1 MVSRRDSH
9 TGREAAVARGRA
21 PFARASGARAPGTRR
36 RRGRAREPTAT
47 VPPSG
52 GSRRVHL
59 TITRVGPHV
68 ERRALPRGRARR
80 RRAGNALRKPF
91 AFGRVPGDGKGAGM
105 TSRTRARGFSFPGW
119 RCFGHCGDLIGQ
131 RGSTTR
137 EGFFYSSGTSKPRL
151 QKRFA
156 FFRTGDPMK
165 PHDGNAS
172 TTDQL
177 GAFQNSRV
185 HIDNDA
191 DARNATDTIDH
202 PPSST
207 SSTPGLA

>member
-1 MVSRRDSH
+1 M
-9 TGREAAVARGRA
+9 
-21 PFARASGARAPGTRR
+21 
-36 RRGRAREPTAT
+36 
-47 VPPSG
+47 
-52 GSRRVHL
+52 HL

-119 RCFGHCGDLIGQ
+119 RWFGHCGDLIGQ

-137 EGFFYSSGTSKPRL
+137 EGFFDSVEKKNRDFEAVRVFSDRRPDETTR
-151 QKRFA
+151 R
-156 FFRTGDPMK
+156 
-165 PHDGNAS
+165 NAS

-177 GAFQNSRV
+177 RAFQNSRV
-185 HIDNDA
+185 HIDDDA
-191 DARNATDTIDH
+191 DARMRPCKMQKNNVKIPKRNAPIRSSLVHVSNVPTRRASTCRTTRTIF
-202 PPSST
+202 S
-207 SSTPGLA
+207 